1 MKFDLLF
8 IKRIKAGKALVGSE
22 VRIMLECWF
31 KNSFLYRFTIA
42 MLEIISQSFFGRL
55 VGKTGTVLVNS
66 KIAYCLRYIASRPYK
81 PENSLFYRI
90 FERINKKSSVFRER
104 MFLLLKESRAYSL
117 LSGSRAFFLVN
128 LFLIPMVAL
137 YPFIDELGRE
147 LFGWFPL
154 FGLWDEA
161 YLLISAAYV
170 FLYWFFVKRDRP
182 LVSTPAGAPMLLL
195 MAVSVYICL
204 MNSNYPQLGF
214 EGLRVVIQYLFWFFI
229 LNSYLTDDKKAYLVT
244 RLLVYAGGIMGIH
257 GLIQYVLK
265 VPTPS
270 NWMDIAEGNTGTRVF
285 SIVESPNVLG
295 SIFILMIP
303 LCLALVLQRKRGFTD
318 RLVFFVL
325 LGAMGLSLVLT
336 LSRGAWFGAAIAMG
350 VFCLAINPRW
360 LFLLGAGGGAMLLVP
375 SVMSRITY
383 MMSPQY
389 MISSMTGG
397 RLLRYQTGWDLF
409 MRHKWTG
416 VGLGHFG
423 GAVAMNNKNLVPD
436 TFYMD
441 NYWLKTTVEMGI
453 WGAAAFAL
461 LIVFLVFWSIRA
473 VKQSEDHDTRL
484 VAAGGF
490 AGLCGVLVHNFGE
503 NIFEVPYMV
512 VYFWTIASLVFY
524 FGLRRK
530 IEVRG

>member
-1 MKFDLLF
+1 
-8 IKRIKAGKALVGSE
+8 
-22 VRIMLECWF
+22 MLECWF
-31 KNSFLYRFTIA
+31 KNSLLYRFTIA
-42 MLEIISQSFFGRL
+42 MLEIISRSFFGRM
-55 VGKTGTVLVNS
+55 VEKIGMTLVNS
-66 KIAYCLRYIASRPYK
+66 KIAHCLRYIATRPYK
-81 PENSLFYRI
+81 PANSMFYRI
-90 FERINKKSSVFRER
+90 LERINIRSSSFRER
-104 MFLLLKESRAYSL
+104 MFLMLKESRVYSL
-117 LSGSRAFFLVN
+117 LSDSKAFIIIN
-128 LFLIPMVAL
+128 LLLIPMVAF
-137 YPFIDELGRE
+137 YPFIDELGRK
-147 LFGWFPL
+147 LFGGISL

-170 FLYWFFVKRDRP
+170 FLYWFFIKKDKP
-182 LVSTPAGAPMLLL
+182 LSSTPAGAPMLLL
-195 MAVSVYICL
+195 MAVSISL
-204 MNSNYPQLGF
+204 WLLNSPYPRLGF

-229 LNSYLTDDKKAYLVT
+229 LNSYLIDDKKAYLLT
-244 RLLVYAGGIMGIH
+244 RLMVYSGGIMGIH
-257 GLIQYVLK
+257 GLIQYILK

-270 NWMDIAEGNTGTRVF
+270 NWMDIAEGSTGTRVF

-303 LCLALVLQRKRGFTD
+303 LCLALVLQKNRGFND

-336 LSRGAWFGAAIAMG
+336 LSRGAWLGAAVAMG
-350 VFCLAINPRW
+350 IFCLAINPRW
-360 LFLLGAGGGAMLLVP
+360 LFLLGAGGGAALLVP
-375 SVMSRITY
+375 KVMNRIKY
-383 MMSPQY
+383 LLSPQY
-389 MISSMTGG
+389 IISSRTGG
-397 RLLRYQTGWDLF
+397 RLLRYETGWNMF
-409 MRHKWTG
+409 MRNKWTG

-530 IEVRG
+530 NSALSS

>member
-1 MKFDLLF
+1 
-8 IKRIKAGKALVGSE
+8 
-22 VRIMLECWF
+22 MLECWF
-31 KNSFLYRFTIA
+31 KNSLIYRFTIA
-42 MLEIISQSFFGRL
+42 LLELISQSFIGRF
-55 VGKTGTVLVNS
+55 VEKTGTVLVNS
-66 KIAYCLRYIASRPYK
+66 KIASCLRYIASRPYK
-81 PENSLFYRI
+81 PEKSIFYR
-90 FERINKKSSVFRER
+90 FLEGINKRSSAFRER
-104 MFLLLKESRAYSL
+104 MFLLLKESRIYAL
-117 LSGSRAFFLVN
+117 LSDSKAFMLVN
-128 LFLIPMVAL
+128 LLLIPMVAF

-147 LFGWFPL
+147 YLGGFSL

-161 YLLISAAYV
+161 YLLLSGAYV
-170 FLYWFFVKRDRP
+170 FLYWFFIKRDKQ

-195 MAVSVYICL
+195 IAVSVYLYL
-204 MNSNYPQLGF
+204 MNSTYPQLGF

-229 LNSYLTDDKKAYLVT
+229 LNSYLVDDNKAYLVT

-265 VPTPS
+265 VPTPAS
-270 NWMDIAEGNTGTRVF
+270 WTDIAEGSTGTRVF

-295 SIFILMIP
+295 SIFILLIP

-318 RLVFFVL
+318 RLIFFVL

-350 VFCLAINPRW
+350 IFCLAINPRW
-360 LFLLGAGGGAMLLVP
+360 LFLLGVGGGAMLLVP

-383 MMSPQY
+383 MLSPQY

-397 RLLRYQTGWDLF
+397 RLLRYQRGLDLF
-409 MRHKWTG
+409 MRFKWKG

-441 NYWLKTTVEMGI
+441 NYWLKTAVEMGI
-453 WGAAAFAL
+453 WGIAAFAL
-461 LIVFLVFWSIRA
+461 VVIFLVLWSIRA
-473 VKQSEDHDTRL
+473 IKQSENYDTRL
-484 VAAGGF
+484 VTAGGF
-490 AGLCGVLVHNFGE
+490 AGLCGVLFHNLSE

-512 VYFWTIASLVFY
+512 VYFWTIAALVFY

-530 IEVRG
+530 NSTLPS